1 MTSQEQ
7 SDLGEQLLRF
17 WSSLGLEIRPGVTEA
32 ALAQFE
38 ARYGVV
44 LPPDMRTYFMAVD
57 GMNGEVDDQRMI
69 TFWPL
74 EQVKPV
80 TEELP
85 GEPPENACYFL
96 FADFLIWSHGYAIRL
111 SPDPGAANPVVLV
124 PADGTT
130 QRVAKSFS

>member
-80 TEELP
+80 
-85 GEPPENACYFL
+85 F
-96 FADFLIWSHGYAIRL
+96 
-111 SPDPGAANPVVLV
+111 
-124 PADGTT
+124 
-130 QRVAKSFS
+130 